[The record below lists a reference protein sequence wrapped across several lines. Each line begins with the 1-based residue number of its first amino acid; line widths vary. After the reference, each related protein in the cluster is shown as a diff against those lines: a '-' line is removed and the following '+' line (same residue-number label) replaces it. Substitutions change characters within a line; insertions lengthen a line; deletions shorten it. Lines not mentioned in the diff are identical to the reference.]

1 VLSSKNATKKLI
13 AHNNPKSPIA
23 ESFRTLRTNLSFSA
37 TDRPVKVLLITSAGP
52 QDGTSVVASNLAVV
66 MAQAGGRVLIVDG
79 DLRNPTMHKF
89 FNLDNSQGLTNLL
102 VQDLDLKEAAHS
114 TEIDGVWIVPSGPIP
129 PNPSELLGSQKM
141 KAFLEK
147 VSVQYD
153 TVILDAPPVIAVT
166 DAAVLAPLVDGV
178 VLVVK
183 AGSSRI
189 DMVKE
194 AKQQLE
200 KANARIIGVV
210 LNEVKTR
217 REDYRYYY
225 CYRGKDK
232 ASEAAM
238 LKRESSR
245 DVNHSLFSY

>member
-1 VLSSKNATKKLI
+1 MFRNNNVLDNLI
-13 AHNNPKSPIA
+13 THNQPNSPIA

-37 TDRPVKVLLITSAGP
+37 ADRPLKVLLITSVGP
-52 QDGTSVVASNLAVV
+52 RDGKSVVAANLAVV
-66 MAQAGGRVLIVDG
+66 LAQAGGRVLIVDG
-79 DLRNPTMHKF
+79 DMRKPILHKF
-89 FNLDNSQGLTNLL
+89 FGKDNSRGLTNLL

-141 KAFLEK
+141 KVFLEK
-147 VSVQYD
+147 ASVQYD
-153 TVILDAPPVIAVT
+153 TIILDAPPVIAVT

-178 VLVVK
+178 VLVLK

-210 LNEVKTR
+210 LNDVKISGK
-217 REDYRYYY
+217 DYRYYY
-225 CYRGKDK
+225 CYRGKEK
-232 ASEAAM
+232 APEVAIIRR
-238 LKRESSR
+238 KTSS
-245 DVNHSLFSY
+245 NISHSY